1 MYRAGF
7 GDKAAMTV
15 GTGKLDMEMSD
26 TSFGLRA
33 PVPLSKMD
41 GRPHFPESN
50 YVREREQWSACLR
63 MMREMCWG
71 DILGHTALTCVLF
84 SQCLTGLL
92 KHPQAQCTQA
102 REERRHHW
110 AFNYRETE
118 YCHHHSAFNFTDD
131 SYSITVISKSTITP
145 PDLSTMELFSQAWQ
159 QVLCC

>member
-1 MYRAGF
+1 
-7 GDKAAMTV
+7 
-15 GTGKLDMEMSD
+15 MSD

-131 SYSITVISKSTITP
+131 SYYCNLKVNNNSTRPEHNGAVFTGMTAGS
-145 PDLSTMELFSQAWQ
+145 LLLACYYVSFSP
-159 QVLCC
+159 VSSCLLEER